1 MNDSAVITKAENK
14 KIDDSDV
21 GPKST
26 FSNCTHCGVTII
38 DIDKAVFNN
47 NGNAFCCWGCETVYT
62 ILKKGNFS
70 LINKPSASLPE
81 YDFLDTD
88 SFLQDYSVSVDN
100 KKSMRFFIEGVQC
113 TACLWIIDQIPGW
126 VPQVENAH
134 LNMSQNTLLVSL
146 KEPGYF
152 GKVASVLSALG
163 YKAYPIKGLDEAKHF
178 QKKENHQQLKRLGV
192 AAACSGNIMLFS
204 FSLYSGL
211 KGQMAGMFGY
221 LDLAFFLP
229 ILFYCA
235 QPFYRNLWRSL
246 RAGRPSIDLPIV
258 AAVIIGFVLSLLNL
272 IRGNENFYF
281 DSLSILVLLLLA
293 SRYFL
298 SRTQQTFIN
307 SSYMQTF
314 IDSQVCQRWN
324 DESDE
329 YDRIPARHLNA
340 DDKVLIKEG
349 ERVPA
354 DGTVL
359 NEWVNINPS
368 ILTGESLPQKLFKG
382 SAIYAGTQIVAGYA
396 KVLVKQTSGNSRIGQ
411 ILKKVEEQIYNKTPL
426 ISLTDKAAQYF
437 SIFILV
443 AGALFFSFYINVDPT
458 EAVKRTLALIIL
470 ACPCA
475 LAFATPLTQSLA
487 LRKAA
492 KKGYLIKNAES
503 LEKLDHVKN
512 VFFDKTGTLT
522 QGQFEFLMWKS
533 PHVEGPGNYSP
544 DQETLDA
551 IYSIEVYSQHPIAR
565 TLVKYLEE
573 KCVNKLPVHSLTE
586 IPGSGISGTINND
599 HYKIVSALPAEND
612 KDDSDIISSLIS
624 IYKNGKLIA
633 SACLGDRLHSD
644 AKETLAQLNSMGIKA
659 HILSGDQSIPVSSV
673 AKKLQISNEHSS
685 SNLVPEEKSEIINNV
700 PDSLMVGDG
709 ANDSL
714 AMSSDTVSI
723 AVQGSVESCLV
734 AADIYV
740 TREGVSPVK
749 DLILLSKNSF
759 GVIKRNLVFSFVY
772 NFAGGL
778 AALLGYISPLTAAIL
793 MPVSSLVVLSSSAMG
808 TKFLRKFNKINYSLN
823 N

>member
-1 MNDSAVITKAENK
+1 MITEAENRRVT
-14 KIDDSDV
+14 DSTV
-21 GPKST
+21 ELKNKH
-26 FSNCTHCGVTII
+26 SNCTHCGIAII
-38 DIDKAVFNN
+38 DRDKAVFSNN
-47 NGNAFCCWGCETVYT
+47 ADAFCCWGCETVYT

-70 LINKPSASLPE
+70 LINRPSACLPE
-81 YDFLDTD
+81 YDFLDTY
-88 SFLQDYSVSVDN
+88 SFLKDYSVSVDN
-100 KKSMRFFIEGVQC
+100 KKSMRFFVEGVQC
-113 TACLWIIDQIPGW
+113 TACLWIIDQIPDW

-163 YKAYPIKGLDEAKHF
+163 YKAYPIKSLDEAKYF
-178 QKKENHQQLKRLGV
+178 QKRENHQQLMRLGV

-211 KGQMAGMFGY
+211 KGQMAGLFGY
-221 LDLAFFLP
+221 LNLAFFLP

-235 QPFYRNLWRSL
+235 QPFYKNLWRSL
-246 RAGRPSIDLPIV
+246 KAGRPSIDLPIV
-258 AAVIIGFVLSLLNL
+258 AAVIIGFALSLLNL
-272 IRGNENFYF
+272 IQGNEDFYF
-281 DSLSILVLLLLA
+281 DSLSILIFLLLA
-293 SRYFL
+293 SRYLL
-298 SRTQQTFIN
+298 SRTQQAFIN

-314 IDSQVCQRWN
+314 IDSQACQRWN
-324 DESDE
+324 SESNG
-329 YDRIPARHLNA
+329 YDTIPARLLNV

-354 DGTVL
+354 DGIVL

-368 ILTGESLPQKLFKG
+368 ILTGESLPQKLFKD
-382 SAIYAGTQIVAGYA
+382 SVIYAGTQVVAGYA
-396 KVLVKQTSGNSRIGQ
+396 KIVVKHTAGNSRIGQ

-437 SIFILV
+437 SIFILI
-443 AGALFFSFYINVDPT
+443 AGALFFSFYMNVDLA

-475 LAFATPLTQSLA
+475 LAFATPLTQSLS
-487 LRKAA
+487 LKKAS

-503 LEKLDHVKN
+503 LEKLNYVKN
-512 VFFDKTGTLT
+512 AFFDKTGTLT
-522 QGQFEFLMWKS
+522 QGQFEFLKWES
-533 PHVEGPGNYSP
+533 PHQEEAGNFSP
-544 DQETLDA
+544 DQEFLNA

-565 TLVKYLEE
+565 ALVKHLEGE
-573 KCVNKLPVHSLTE
+573 CVKKLPVHSLAE
-586 IPGSGISGTINND
+586 IPGSGISGTIDND
-599 HYKIVSALPAEND
+599 YYKIVSALPDDND
-612 KDDSDIISSLIS
+612 KDDSDIISSLTAL
-624 IYKNGKLIA
+624 YKNEKLIA
-633 SACLGDRLHSD
+633 YACLGDRLHSD
-644 AKETLAQLNSMGIKA
+644 AKQTIAQLNNMGIKT
-659 HILSGDQSIPVSSV
+659 HILSGDTSIPVSSV
-673 AKKLQISNEHSS
+673 AKKLQIANEQFS
-685 SNLVPEEKSEIINNV
+685 SNLVPEKKNEIIKNFPN
-700 PDSLMVGDG
+700 SLMVGDG

-714 AMSSDTVSI
+714 AMSADTVSI

-740 TREGVSPVK
+740 TRKGVSPVK
-749 DLILLSKNSF
+749 DLILLSKNTF
-759 GVIKRNLVFSFVY
+759 DVIKRNLVFSFVY

-793 MPVSSLVVLSSSAMG
+793 MPVSSLVVLSSSVLG
-808 TKFLRKFNKINYSLN
+808 TKFLRGFNKINFSLN

>member
-1 MNDSAVITKAENK
+1 MNDSAVITKTENK
-14 KIDDSDV
+14 QVDNSAV
-21 GPKST
+21 GLKDT
-26 FSNCTHCGVTII
+26 CSNCTHCGIAITVG
-38 DIDKAVFNN
+38 DKAVFSN
-47 NGNAFCCWGCETVYT
+47 NGDAFCCWGCETVYK

-70 LINKPSASLPE
+70 LINSPSTSLPE

-88 SFLQDYSVSVDN
+88 SFLEDYSVSVDN
-100 KKSMRFFIEGVQC
+100 KTGMRFFVEGIQC
-113 TACLWIIDQIPGW
+113 TACLWIIDQIPDW
-126 VPQVENAH
+126 IPQVENAH
-134 LNMSQNTLLVSL
+134 LNMSQNTLFVSL

-163 YKAYPIKGLDEAKHF
+163 YKAYPIKSLDEAKYF
-178 QKKENHQQLKRLGV
+178 QKKENHQQLMRLGV

-211 KGQMAGMFGY
+211 KGQMAGLFGY
-221 LDLAFFLP
+221 LNLAFFLP

-246 RAGRPSIDLPIV
+246 KAGRPSIDLPIV
-258 AAVIIGFVLSLLNL
+258 AAVIIGFALSLLNL
-272 IRGNENFYF
+272 IRGNDDFYF
-281 DSLSILVLLLLA
+281 DSLSILIFLLLA
-293 SRYFL
+293 SRYLL

-314 IDSQVCQRWN
+314 IDSQACQRWN
-324 DESDE
+324 SKSNE
-329 YDRIPARHLNA
+329 YDKIPARQLNV

-354 DGTVL
+354 DGIVL

-382 SAIYAGTQIVAGYA
+382 SVVYAGTQVVAGYA
-396 KVLVKQTSGNSRIGQ
+396 KILVKHTAGNSRIGQ

-437 SIFILV
+437 SIFILA
-443 AGALFFSFYINVDPT
+443 AGALFFSFYINVDPA

-475 LAFATPLTQSLA
+475 LAFATPLTQSLS
-487 LRKAA
+487 LRKAS

-503 LEKLDHVKN
+503 LEKLNYVKN
-512 VFFDKTGTLT
+512 AFFDKTGTLT
-522 QGQFEFLMWKS
+522 QGQFEFLKWKS
-533 PHVEGPGNYSP
+533 PYLEESGTFSP
-544 DQETLDA
+544 DQETLNA

-565 TLVKYLEE
+565 TLVKHLEG
-573 KCVNKLPVHSLTE
+573 KRVKKLPVHSLAE
-586 IPGSGISGTINND
+586 IPGSGISGTIDDDN
-599 HYKIVSALPAEND
+599 YKIVSALPDEND
-612 KDDSDIISSLIS
+612 RDDTDIISSLIS

-633 SACLGDRLHSD
+633 YACLGDRLHSD
-644 AKETLAQLNSMGIKA
+644 AKQTIAQLNTMGIKT
-659 HILSGDQSIPVSSV
+659 HILSGDKSVPVSSV
-673 AKKLQISNEHSS
+673 AKKLQIANEQSS
-685 SNLVPEEKSEIINNV
+685 SNLIPEKKNEIIKSV
-700 PDSLMVGDG
+700 PNSLMVGDG

-740 TREGVSPVK
+740 TRKGVSPVK
-749 DLILLSKNSF
+749 DLILLSKNTF

-772 NFAGGL
+772 NFAGGV

-793 MPVSSLVVLSSSAMG
+793 MPVSSLIVLSSAALG
-808 TKFLRKFNKINYSLN
+808 TKFLRGFNKINFSLN

>member
-1 MNDSAVITKAENK
+1 MNDTSVITEVEDKQ
-14 KIDDSDV
+14 IDDSALSLK
-21 GPKST
+21 GNHSH
-26 FSNCTHCGVTII
+26 CTHCGIAIT
-38 DIDKAVFNN
+38 DRDKAVFSNN
-47 NGNAFCCWGCETVYT
+47 ADAFCCWGCETVYK

-70 LINKPSASLPE
+70 LINKPSISLPE
-81 YDFLDTD
+81 YDFLDTE
-88 SFLQDYSVSVDN
+88 SFLKDYSVSVDN
-100 KKSMRFFIEGVQC
+100 KKSMRFFIEGIQC
-113 TACLWIIDQIPGW
+113 TACLWIIDQIPDW

-163 YKAYPIKGLDEAKHF
+163 YKAYPIKSLDEAKHF
-178 QKKENHQQLKRLGV
+178 QKKENHQQLMKLGV

-211 KGQMAGMFGY
+211 KGQMAGIFGY
-221 LDLAFFLP
+221 LNLAFFLP

-235 QPFYRNLWRSL
+235 LPFYRNLWRSL
-246 RAGRPSIDLPIV
+246 KAGRPSIDLPIV
-258 AAVIIGFVLSLLNL
+258 AAVVIGFVLSLFNL
-272 IRGNENFYF
+272 IQGNNDFYF
-281 DSLSILVLLLLA
+281 DSLSILIFLLLA
-293 SRYFL
+293 SRYLL

-324 DESDE
+324 DKSKE
-329 YDRIPARHLNA
+329 YDKIPARLLNM

-354 DGTVL
+354 DGIVL

-368 ILTGESLPQKLFKG
+368 ILTGESLPQKLFKD
-382 SAIYAGTQIVAGYA
+382 SVIYAGTQVVAGYA
-396 KVLVKQTSGNSRIGQ
+396 KILVKHTAGNSRIGQ

-426 ISLTDKAAQYF
+426 ISLTDRAAQYF

-443 AGALFFSFYINVDPT
+443 AGAVFFSFYMNVNLT

-475 LAFATPLTQSLA
+475 LAFATPLTQSLS
-487 LRKAA
+487 LKKAS

-503 LEKLDHVKN
+503 LEKLNYVKN
-512 VFFDKTGTLT
+512 AFFDKTGTLT
-522 QGQFEFLMWKS
+522 QGQFEFLTWKS
-533 PHVEGPGNYSP
+533 PHLEESGNFSP
-544 DQETLDA
+544 DQETLNA

-565 TLVKYLEE
+565 TLVKHLEGE
-573 KCVNKLPVHSLTE
+573 CIKKLPVHSLTE
-586 IPGSGISGTINND
+586 IPGSGISGIIDND
-599 HYKIVSALPAEND
+599 YYKIVSALPDEND

-624 IYKNGKLIA
+624 IYKNGELIA
-633 SACLGDRLHSD
+633 YACLGDRLHSD
-644 AKETLAQLNSMGIKA
+644 AKQTVAQLNSMGIKT
-659 HILSGDQSIPVSSV
+659 HILSGDKSLPVSSV
-673 AKKLQISNEHSS
+673 AKKLDIANEQFS
-685 SNLVPEEKSEIINNV
+685 SNLIPEKKNEIIKNF

-723 AVQGSVESCLV
+723 AVQGSVETCLI

-740 TREGVSPVK
+740 TRERCFTGERLDLVK
-749 DLILLSKNSF
+749 QKYL
-759 GVIKRNLVFSFVY
+759 
-772 NFAGGL
+772 
-778 AALLGYISPLTAAIL
+778 
-793 MPVSSLVVLSSSAMG
+793 
-808 TKFLRKFNKINYSLN
+808 
-823 N
+823 

>member
-1 MNDSAVITKAENK
+1 MSLKDTC
-14 KIDDSDV
+14 
-21 GPKST
+21 
-26 FSNCTHCGVTII
+26 SNCTHCGIAITVG
-38 DIDKAVFNN
+38 DKAVFSN
-47 NGNAFCCWGCETVYT
+47 NGDAFCCWGCETVYK

-70 LINKPSASLPE
+70 LINSPSTSLPE

-88 SFLQDYSVSVDN
+88 SFLEDYSVSVDN
-100 KKSMRFFIEGVQC
+100 KTGMRFFVEGIQC
-113 TACLWIIDQIPGW
+113 TACLWIIDQIPDW
-126 VPQVENAH
+126 IPQVENAH
-134 LNMSQNTLLVSL
+134 LNMSQNTLFVSL

-163 YKAYPIKGLDEAKHF
+163 YKAYPIKSLDEAKYF
-178 QKKENHQQLKRLGV
+178 QKKENHQQLMRLGV

-211 KGQMAGMFGY
+211 KGQMAGLFGY
-221 LDLAFFLP
+221 LNLAFFLP

-246 RAGRPSIDLPIV
+246 KAGRPSIDLPIV
-258 AAVIIGFVLSLLNL
+258 AAVIIGFALSLLNL
-272 IRGNENFYF
+272 IRGNDDFYF
-281 DSLSILVLLLLA
+281 DSLSILIFLLLA
-293 SRYFL
+293 SRYLL

-314 IDSQVCQRWN
+314 IDSQACQRWN
-324 DESDE
+324 SKSNE
-329 YDRIPARHLNA
+329 YDKIPARQLNV

-354 DGTVL
+354 DGIVL

-382 SAIYAGTQIVAGYA
+382 SVVYAGTQVVAGYA
-396 KVLVKQTSGNSRIGQ
+396 KILVKHTAGNSRIGQ

-437 SIFILV
+437 SIFILA
-443 AGALFFSFYINVDPT
+443 AGALFFSFYINVDPA

-475 LAFATPLTQSLA
+475 LAFATPLTQSLS
-487 LRKAA
+487 LRKAS

-503 LEKLDHVKN
+503 LEKLNYVKN
-512 VFFDKTGTLT
+512 AFFDKTGTLT
-522 QGQFEFLMWKS
+522 QGQFEFLKWKS
-533 PHVEGPGNYSP
+533 PYLEESGTFSP
-544 DQETLDA
+544 DQETLNA
-551 IYSIEVYSQHPIAR
+551 IYSIEVYSHHPIAR
-565 TLVKYLEE
+565 TLVKHLEG
-573 KCVNKLPVHSLTE
+573 KCVKKLPVHSLTE
-586 IPGSGISGTINND
+586 IPGSGISGTIDND
-599 HYKIVSALPAEND
+599 YYKIVSALPDEND
-612 KDDSDIISSLIS
+612 RDDSDIISSLIS

-633 SACLGDRLHSD
+633 FACLGDRLHND
-644 AKETLAQLNSMGIKA
+644 AKQTIAQLNTMGIKT
-659 HILSGDQSIPVSSV
+659 HILSGDKSIPVSSV
-673 AKKLQISNEHSS
+673 AKKLHIANEQSS
-685 SNLVPEEKSEIINNV
+685 SNLIPEKKNEIIKNF
-700 PDSLMVGDG
+700 SHALMVGDG

-749 DLILLSKNSF
+749 DLILLSKNTF
-759 GVIKRNLVFSFVY
+759 GVIKRNLIFSFVY

-793 MPVSSLVVLSSSAMG
+793 MPVSSLIVLSSAAFG
-808 TKFLRKFNKINYSLN
+808 TKFLRGFNKINFSLN